1 MLYWYRTSPRTMVP
15 RQLALRVTP
24 NDPALNDSN
33 MHAVLLDM
41 RGRLLQLNSV
51 PPQFDPERASA
62 DRPAPWPQLFEEA
75 GLSMSTF
82 VPVAPEWTPPDFAD
96 VRAAWEGP
104 LPGQPDL
111 RVRVEA
117 AAYRNQPVSFNIIGP
132 WTQPARMQ
140 PPVRSFVDRSAAAI
154 VTLGGIILT
163 LGAAFLARHNLRAK
177 RADVGGATKLAV
189 ATFAIEMSAW
199 VFGFQHVSDLRS
211 EVSSLA
217 ALAGDAAL
225 VSVILWTMYAAFE
238 PYCRRFW
245 PDMLLG
251 WSRFLSGHLRDP
263 RVGRDVLAGL
273 SFGVLWLLVD
283 FGRRALPQ
291 LFGHPPILL
300 RSGGE
305 LMFTGAVDAER
316 VWAILAIRSL
326 TPTFS
331 AVMLFVVLRL
341 ITKRARTAIGLGMV
355 LIFAWWYALA
365 SSPMVWLEALVEV
378 VIVAL
383 FTLLMI
389 RFGLLAAIIAYF
401 VFTVSQVV
409 PLTLNAAH
417 WSSGA
422 SNETLAFLG
431 VLTLTGFF
439 AARGG
444 KPLFGTVDI

>member
-1 MLYWYRTSPRTMVP
+1 
-15 RQLALRVTP
+15 
-24 NDPALNDSN
+24 
-33 MHAVLLDM
+33 
-41 RGRLLQLNSV
+41 
-51 PPQFDPERASA
+51 
-62 DRPAPWPQLFEEA
+62 
-75 GLSMSTF
+75 
-82 VPVAPEWTPPDFAD
+82 
-96 VRAAWEGP
+96 
-104 LPGQPDL
+104 
-111 RVRVEA
+111 
-117 AAYRNQPVSFNIIGP
+117 
-132 WTQPARMQ
+132 
-140 PPVRSFVDRSAAAI
+140 
-154 VTLGGIILT
+154 
-163 LGAAFLARHNLRAK
+163 
-177 RADVGGATKLAV
+177 
-189 ATFAIEMSAW
+189 
-199 VFGFQHVSDLRS
+199 VSDLRS
-211 EVSSLA
+211 EVRSLA